1 MLHLLKILLLKQI
14 LNSINSITYLKFY
27 SMAQVICVVP
37 VAPVRAEGSH
47 RGEMVSQILFGE
59 TALVLGETKD
69 FYQIQMHQDGYE
81 GWCQKLQLQLV
92 AEGATISIKGYT
104 ANWINHA
111 VLNGHPI
118 QLPLGTPIVSYK
130 HFDFDFSYTGEILDA
145 ASNAYTPDALE
156 NLAKQFLGSSY
167 LWGGRSVFGIDCSG
181 FVQMVFK
188 LFNCMLPRDAYQQAE
203 MGEAIGFLA
212 EAKPG
217 DLAFF
222 DNEQGKIT
230 HVGILLAPDLIIHA
244 SAIVRIDPIDQAGIV
259 SSSTGLR
266 THQLRTIRRIA
277 L

>member
-1 MLHLLKILLLKQI
+1 MVE
-14 LNSINSITYLKFY
+14 
-27 SMAQVICVVP
+27 VICVVP
-37 VAPVRAEGSH
+37 VAPLRAEGSH
-47 RGEMVSQILFGE
+47 RAEMVSQMLFGE
-59 TALVLGETKD
+59 TAQVLSETKD

-92 AEGATISIKGYT
+92 AEGASVTTTRYA
-104 ANWINHA
+104 ANWVNNA
-111 VLNGHPI
+111 EFNGQAI

-130 HFDFDFSYTGEILDA
+130 HTNFELAYTGAMLDA
-145 ASNAYTPDALE
+145 ANNAYTPDALQ
-156 NLAKQFLGSSY
+156 NLAKQFLGTAY

-188 LFNCMLPRDAYQQAE
+188 LFNCKLPRDAYQQAI

-212 EAKPG
+212 EAKTG

-222 DNEQGKIT
+222 DNEQGNIT

-244 SAIVRIDPIDQAGIV
+244 SAMVRIDPIDQAGIV

-266 THQLRTIRRIA
+266 THQLRTIRRII

>member
-1 MLHLLKILLLKQI
+1 MPKT
-14 LNSINSITYLKFY
+14 SITNF
-27 SMAQVICVVP
+27 
-37 VAPVRAEGSH
+37 
-47 RGEMVSQILFGE
+47 
-59 TALVLGETKD
+59 T
-69 FYQIQMHQDGYE
+69 
-81 GWCQKLQLQLV
+81 
-92 AEGATISIKGYT
+92 EGATIITKGYT
-104 ANWINHA
+104 TNWVNSA
-111 VLNGHPI
+111 VFNGHPI
-118 QLPLGTPIVSYK
+118 QLPLGTPIVSDAQAI
-130 HFDFDFSYTGEILDA
+130 FVLTYTDASLDPVN
-145 ASNAYTPDALE
+145 NAFTAEALE
-156 NLAKQFLGSSY
+156 IVAKQFLGTAY

-188 LFNCMLPRDAYQQAE
+188 LFNYKLPRDAYQQAE

-230 HVGILLAPDLIIHA
+230 HVGILLSPNQIIHA
-244 SAIVRIDPIDQAGIV
+244 SAVVRIDPIDQAGII

>member
-1 MLHLLKILLLKQI
+1 
-14 LNSINSITYLKFY
+14 
-27 SMAQVICVVP
+27 MAEVICVVP
-37 VAPVRAEGSH
+37 VAPIRAEGSH
-47 RGEMVSQILFGE
+47 RAEMVSQILFGE
-59 TALVLGETKD
+59 TATIIHETKD

-81 GWCQKLQLQLV
+81 GWCQKLQLQILP
-92 AEGATISIKGYT
+92 EGATIITKGYT
-104 ANWINHA
+104 TNWVNSA
-111 VLNGHPI
+111 VFNGQAI
-118 QLPLGTPIVSYK
+118 QLPLGTPIV
-130 HFDFDFSYTGEILDA
+130 FDAQANFVLTYTDASLDPTNNVFTA
-145 ASNAYTPDALE
+145 EALE
-156 NLAKQFLGSSY
+156 IVVKQFLGTAY

-188 LFNCMLPRDAYQQAE
+188 LFNYKLPRDAYQQAE

-230 HVGILLAPDLIIHA
+230 HVGILLSPHQIIHA
-244 SAIVRIDPIDQAGIV
+244 SAVVRIDPIDQAGIV

-266 THQLRTIRRIA
+266 THQLRTIRRNA

>member
-1 MLHLLKILLLKQI
+1 M
-14 LNSINSITYLKFY
+14 F
-27 SMAQVICVVP
+27 
-37 VAPVRAEGSH
+37 
-47 RGEMVSQILFGE
+47 
-59 TALVLGETKD
+59 
-69 FYQIQMHQDGYE
+69 
-81 GWCQKLQLQLV
+81 
-92 AEGATISIKGYT
+92 
-104 ANWINHA
+104 
-111 VLNGHPI
+111 NGQPI
-118 QLPLGTPIVSYK
+118 QLPLGTPIV
-130 HFDFDFSYTGEILDA
+130 F
-145 ASNAYTPDALE
+145 DALANFVLTYTDASLDPTNNSFTAE
-156 NLAKQFLGSSY
+156 ALEIVAKQFLGTAY

-188 LFNCMLPRDAYQQAE
+188 LFNYKLPRDAYQQAE

-230 HVGILLAPDLIIHA
+230 HVGILLSPHQIIHA
-244 SAIVRIDPIDQAGIV
+244 SAVVRIDPIDQAGIV